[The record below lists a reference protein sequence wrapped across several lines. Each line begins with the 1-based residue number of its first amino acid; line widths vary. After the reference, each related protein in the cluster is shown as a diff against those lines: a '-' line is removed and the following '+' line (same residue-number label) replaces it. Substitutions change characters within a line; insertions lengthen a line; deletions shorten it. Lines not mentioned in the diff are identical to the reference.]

1 MNSKEVKKKVI
12 SVGVA
17 TILGATG
24 GISLDRAINDRKI
37 NMQEA
42 IPPEAAVVVWNDD
55 SIKDFSFLMG
65 GIMGHYDYTN
75 GSEKEPTNNEYYQK
89 YYNELDQIEYV
100 NGYEQGYQP
109 GGCFSSYDNEKLV
122 FNDADKLAIMF
133 DTIKDGLVEKAYI
146 SDDYDEV
153 MHIVNSRIEEL
164 NRRYEASE
172 NKYRI

>member
-1 MNSKEVKKKVI
+1 MNSKDIKKKVI

-17 TILGATG
+17 AVLGATG
-24 GISLDRAINDRKI
+24 GISLDRAINGRNY
-37 NMQEA
+37 NMKE
-42 IPPEAAVVVWNDD
+42 IMPSESAAVVWDDD

-65 GIMGHYDYTN
+65 GIMGHYDYAN
-75 GSEKEPTNNEYYQK
+75 GNEKEPTNNDYYQK
-89 YYNELDQIEYV
+89 YYNELDQMEYV
-100 NGYEQGYQP
+100 NGYEEGYQSE
-109 GGCFSSYDNEKLV
+109 GYFSSYDDEKLV

-146 SDDYDEV
+146 SDDYDKV
-153 MHIVNSRIEEL
+153 MYIVNSRIEEL